1 MCAGTLKPHMR
12 FVMSRPCNV
21 HDRMG
26 PMSFDAPRR
35 PPVSPRLVVLFA
47 LLGSFGWVLVFP
59 LRLTHPPSGPLG
71 MLYVVG
77 LVLLGG
83 VLALVLRSAVSPE
96 QPRAKRL
103 ALIGALAV
111 VTLGLWLP
119 TYAWAEQGH
128 EPWAWV
134 AGFTIGACALSVPRA
149 GVIVAVGLAGM
160 AGIGAVMFDGSVV
173 ENIGYALGSGALIWL
188 SGLLLVWLLRL
199 VWAAEAGRDAESD
212 LVLAHE
218 RLRMSRELHD
228 VLGHRL
234 GIIALKAELAL
245 ISPPPIRLA
254 LLRRAG
260 KSAK

>member
-1 MCAGTLKPHMR
+1 MGTCISAAAHPST
-12 FVMSRPCNV
+12 FGTSRDV
-21 HDRMG
+21 VR
-26 PMSFDAPRR
+26 RR
-35 PPVSPRLVVLFA
+35 P
-47 LLGSFGWVLVFP
+47 GP
-59 LRLTHPPSGPLG
+59 LRRRAGPGAPLSG
-71 MLYVVG
+71 
-77 LVLLGG
+77 
-83 VLALVLRSAVSPE
+83 